1 MKYFFT
7 MKTTKFFPTLSV
19 IAIVHLS
26 KKQFIIKEEKFNRI
40 SNTKANLALFDLFE
54 GVQQEI
60 YFENFSFT
68 TFDIIF
74 EMARISFITF
84 VIFFIE
90 IVALNIYKHLFDFHQ

>member
-1 MKYFFT
+1 
-7 MKTTKFFPTLSV
+7 MKTTIFFPTLSD
-19 IAIVHLS
+19 IAFVYLS
-26 KKQFIIKEEKFNRI
+26 KNQFIIKEGKFNQI

-54 GVQQEI
+54 GVQHEI

-84 VIFFIE
+84 VIFFNE
-90 IVALNIYKHLFDFHQ
+90 IVALNIYKHLFYLHQ